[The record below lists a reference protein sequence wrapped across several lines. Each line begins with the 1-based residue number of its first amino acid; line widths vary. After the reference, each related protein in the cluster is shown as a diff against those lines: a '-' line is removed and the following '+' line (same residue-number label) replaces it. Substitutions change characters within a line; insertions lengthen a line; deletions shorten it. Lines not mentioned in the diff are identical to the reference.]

1 MNEALPSRTFSGWIF
16 SPYFETSITI
26 RVDRERNRVHSEG
39 HCCRRISPMI
49 FVPLPFVVA
58 LLLAILLIRMLRQGD
73 GALAEKRPFLL
84 LIGFYILQSVVI
96 GIRWGY
102 DVIAIMPIQSLIATT
117 IAALAWVCFKGLAME
132 EQPTLSRFWPHLL
145 PTASIV
151 VLIALYPEPIS
162 LAIILIFLG
171 YGAAL
176 LWLARHGPDALVA
189 SRLDGA
195 VLSYRSL
202 QITGFALIASAVT
215 DVIISFDFTK
225 TGGIHAGAIVA
236 LGNVIALLILG
247 TAASVAS
254 SGSSTEATSEEPPP
268 PPTTEEDEAVAAA
281 LDTLMRAR
289 QLYRDPDLNL
299 TRIARKM
306 NLPARRVSTAV
317 NRIHGMSVSQYVN
330 DFRIRAAC
338 EQLVGTDHPIT
349 QVMFDSGFISKS
361 NFNRE
366 FARMN
371 GENPT
376 QFRKRRV
383 PRESGGA
390 ASNVIFMSP

>member
-1 MNEALPSRTFSGWIF
+1 
-16 SPYFETSITI
+16 
-26 RVDRERNRVHSEG
+26 
-39 HCCRRISPMI
+39 MI

-84 LIGFYILQSVVI
+84 LIGFYILQSIVI

-117 IAALAWVCFKGLAME
+117 IAGLAWVCFKGLAME

-145 PTASIV
+145 PTAAIAV
-151 VLIALYPEPIS
+151 FIALYPEPIS
-162 LAIILIFLG
+162 LAIILIFLF

-176 LWLARHGPDALVA
+176 LWLARHGPDVLVS

-254 SGSSTEATSEEPPP
+254 GGSSAEATSAELPPP
-268 PPTTEEDEAVAAA
+268 PPATEEDGAVAAA

-371 GENPT
+371 GESPT